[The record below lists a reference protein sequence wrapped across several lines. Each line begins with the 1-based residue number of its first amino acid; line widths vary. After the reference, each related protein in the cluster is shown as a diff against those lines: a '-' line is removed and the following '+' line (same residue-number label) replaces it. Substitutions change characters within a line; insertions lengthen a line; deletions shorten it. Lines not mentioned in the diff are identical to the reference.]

1 MNPSARNSDDSE
13 ATLWEGN
20 YSAKAMIGSW
30 LLGIVATVLLLAGG
44 IFLNTMFPG
53 IALLVAAGLI
63 LLLWIALGLQLLYRK
78 WSVRYQLTNQRF
90 IHRRGILKQVTDRIE
105 TIDMDDIT
113 FEQGIVQRMLGVGTI
128 RITSSDRTHPEL
140 RLIGIEDVQ
149 RIANLIDSAR
159 RKERVRRGIHIEA
172 V

>member
-1 MNPSARNSDDSE
+1 
-13 ATLWEGN
+13 
-20 YSAKAMIGSW
+20 MIGSW

-113 FEQGIVQRMLGVGTI
+113 FEQGIVQRMMGVGTI